1 MKSTVDLLLEA
12 ESSNFAVSVLTENA
26 QCFDKIETVTEQQ
39 TQFLG
44 YTAKKVNLAQQKDG
58 TVLVEF
64 SNNLERFMNDQQLT
78 LDEAMSALGEEYELI
93 PAAISIVVDESCVDK
108 INLAAVSE
116 KYDLL
121 RR

>member
-1 MKSTVDLLLEA
+1 MQSTVNVLLEG
-12 ESSNFAVSVLTENA
+12 ESTKFAVSVLTENA
-26 QCFDKIETVTEQQ
+26 KFYETIQPVTEQQ

-78 LDEAMSALGEEYELI
+78 LDEAMEALGEEYELI
-93 PAAISIVVDESCVDK
+93 PQMISIVVDESAVDK
-108 INLAAVSE
+108 LDLAAVSE
-116 KYDLL
+116 KYELL